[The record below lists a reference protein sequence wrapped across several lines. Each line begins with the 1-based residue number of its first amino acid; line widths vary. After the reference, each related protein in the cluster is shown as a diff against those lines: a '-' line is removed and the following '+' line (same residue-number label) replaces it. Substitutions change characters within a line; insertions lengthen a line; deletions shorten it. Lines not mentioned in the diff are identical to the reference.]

1 MMRLLLPSSLILVT
15 KEDFAFQIN
24 NRQLKKGRREI
35 MPCPSKGKGLPG
47 KKIADTPKETVNVF
61 EESNS
66 DPARKQTS
74 SRRVI
79 KKKITISTD
88 VNIIPKPD
96 VALEL
101 GKIISLTEAAE
112 EEASRQVH
120 ATHALIV
127 IESTPS
133 LLKEDHQKLK
143 GVQTLTLEEQLA
155 ADTMHALKESKK
167 NSRRQPG
174 TRGSTEGTGRIPGI
188 PDESTE
194 SEYSKEDDN
203 DEKIEWV
210 DTNEEEERN
219 DNGDDKSID
228 LENTEDEE
236 TNDEFMHSEEHVQ
249 DDEEETDD
257 ESVHSDE
264 QVNDDEDE
272 EMTNAEDADT
282 GNGDEEITDT
292 AKADVEKI
300 EEVTDDIK
308 KAELPL
314 TNSSLSV
321 SSRFGN

>member
-1 MMRLLLPSSLILVT
+1 
-15 KEDFAFQIN
+15 
-24 NRQLKKGRREI
+24 

-66 DPARKQTS
+66 GPARKQTS

-112 EEASRQVH
+112 EEASRQV
-120 ATHALIV
+120 L
-127 IESTPS
+127 PS
-133 LLKEDHQKLK
+133 EILLGTQ
-143 GVQTLTLEEQLA
+143 
-155 ADTMHALKESKK
+155 ESKK
-167 NSRRQPG
+167 IRRRQPG
-174 TRGSTEGTGRIPGI
+174 TRGSSEGTGRISGV

-194 SEYSKEDDN
+194 SEYSKEDDD

-228 LENTEDEE
+228 LEKTDDEE

-282 GNGDEEITDT
+282 GN
-292 AKADVEKI
+292 V
-300 EEVTDDIK
+300 
-308 KAELPL
+308 
-314 TNSSLSV
+314 
-321 SSRFGN
+321 